1 MQGAHC
7 IYNDNCFRGD
17 IARSADPVSRVRA
30 RFQLRLTPYQK
41 IGLTLYINI
50 LGYHFTGIKSV
61 RAICVHFW
69 LLLTKKV
76 PIQLSWYMLPKIA
89 RRYILKI
96 LSYHLRPHEFCRNIL
111 REKPSNIYTVNFQM
125 SKS

>member
-61 RAICVHFW
+61 RHSCT
-69 LLLTKKV
+69 LLAVAHEKGTDTA
-76 PIQLSWYMLPKIA
+76 LSAYA
-89 RRYILKI
+89 
-96 LSYHLRPHEFCRNIL
+96 
-111 REKPSNIYTVNFQM
+111 T
-125 SKS
+125 